1 MPRSLPPSCGSERW
15 AGRKEEWEKGGAG
28 RGGNPRRWGPSFF
41 PFSHRRRLAS
51 KGGREGGDWDRR
63 SAVTLCVLAQGF
75 PHVA

>member
-51 KGGREGGDWDRR
+51 KGGREEIGIVGPPSRYVYWHR
-63 SAVTLCVLAQGF
+63 GF